1 MALSRRGFGANFPLV
16 ICNFFVILLT
26 AAASLGLGTGNTLG
40 QATNLPPWEP
50 ITNYQEQRVEGW
62 RILVNNQLATNS
74 ALCPPVLKLLD
85 AQLYQITRVL
95 PAGPLA
101 KLQTIPI
108 WIENADPR
116 FPCTVFHESA
126 DWLREHGVNPEKCN
140 AVEISNPQNF
150 LDWVRDQPWMML
162 HELTHGYHHV
172 FLGDNQPDIRRC
184 YQAAKV
190 SGKYESIL
198 RIDGHHERHYA
209 MTNEK
214 EYFAEMTE
222 AFFGTNDFFPF
233 VRAELKEYDPEMYA
247 VLGKLWETGD
257 R

>member
-1 MALSRRGFGANFPLV
+1 
-16 ICNFFVILLT
+16 
-26 AAASLGLGTGNTLG
+26 LG

-62 RILVNNQLATNS
+62 RILVNNQLATNG
-74 ALCPPVLKLLD
+74 ALCPAVLKLLD
-85 AQLYQITRVL
+85 AQLYQITRVV
-95 PAGPLA
+95 PAAPLA
-101 KLQTIPI
+101 KLRMIPI

-126 DWLREHGVNPEKCN
+126 DWLREHGVNPEKVN

>member
-1 MALSRRGFGANFPLV
+1 MALSRRGFGVNFPHM
-16 ICNFFVILLT
+16 IRNFFVILLT
-26 AAASLGLGTGNTLG
+26 AAASLGLGIGSALG

-62 RILVNNQLATNS
+62 RILVNNQLATNG
-74 ALCPPVLKLLD
+74 ALCPAVLKLLD
-85 AQLYQITRVL
+85 AQLYQITRVV
-95 PAGPLA
+95 PAAPLA
-101 KLQTIPI
+101 KLRMIPI

-126 DWLREHGVNPEKCN
+126 DWLREHGVNPEKVN

>member
-1 MALSRRGFGANFPLV
+1 MIR
-16 ICNFFVILLT
+16 NFFVILLT
-26 AAASLGLGTGNTLG
+26 AAASLGLGIGSALG

-62 RILVNNQLATNS
+62 RILVNNQLATNG
-74 ALCPPVLKLLD
+74 ALCPAVLKLLD
-85 AQLYQITRVL
+85 AQLYQITRVV
-95 PAGPLA
+95 PAAPLA
-101 KLQTIPI
+101 KLRMIPI

-126 DWLREHGVNPEKCN
+126 DWLREHGVNPEKVN

>member
-1 MALSRRGFGANFPLV
+1 M